1 MTTRAPAEDRL
12 REAGLRVTSPRLVV
26 LDVLDELGTHV
37 TAADVRRAAV
47 ERLGAVSVQAVYDVL
62 SALTLA
68 GLARCIETPGH
79 PARYE
84 SRVGDNHHHFVC
96 RTCGA
101 TIDIDCAEGEAPC
114 LTPRALP
121 RGFAVDEAEVTYWG
135 HCKDCT
141 TRQRKDRRV

>member
-37 TAADVRRAAV
+37 TVADVRRAAV

-79 PARYE
+79 AARYE

-96 RTCGA
+96 RSCGT
-101 TIDIDCAEGEAPC
+101 TIDVDCAAGEAPC
-114 LTPRALP
+114 LTPHALP

-141 TRQRKDRRV
+141 TRQGKDRRV

>member
-1 MTTRAPAEDRL
+1 VTTRAPAEDRL

-96 RTCGA
+96 RTCGT
-101 TIDIDCAEGEAPC
+101 TIDVDCAAGEAPC
-114 LTPRALP
+114 LTPHALP
-121 RGFAVDEAEVTYWG
+121 RGFVVDEAEVTYWG

>member
-96 RTCGA
+96 RNCGT
-101 TIDIDCAEGEAPC
+101 TIDVDCATGDAPC
-114 LTPRALP
+114 LTPHVLP

-135 HCKDCT
+135 HCTDCT
-141 TRQRKDRRV
+141 TRQRKDRRG